1 MNETIQPLR
10 ISFND
15 TCQALGLSRDG
26 LSKLMKRDAA
36 LAACAMKDGTSRQSY
51 VYFHYA
57 KLQAWAN
64 AKASSSMED

>member
-1 MNETIQPLR
+1 MSIAVQPIR

-15 TCQALGLSRDG
+15 ACQALGLSRDG
-26 LSKLMKRDAA
+26 LAKLMKRDAA

-51 VYFHYA
+51 VYFHYT

-64 AKASSSMED
+64 SKAPFGMEA